1 MDREAIKTDELKA
14 LYLLNNMH
22 GMYSDKL
29 MRIYEH
35 FTSFADAYRADAKE
49 YYEAGIFVRKQTGE
63 AFDELK
69 RRENTLLHRA
79 ESFGRQGIRLVSMFD
94 EAYPKRLDNIKDKPP
109 LLYVAGRM
117 PDEVRHTAAM
127 IGARNCSE
135 YGRTVARMFA
145 GELAGKG
152 VQIVSGLAYG
162 IDIEAAYGS
171 LGSAGESYAVLGNG
185 INICYPRHNAE
196 AYDRMRHGEGGI
208 ISEFPPDTAAIG
220 YHFVLRN
227 RIISGLSD
235 VLIVIEAAKKS
246 GTAITVGYAL
256 DQGKEVF
263 ALPGRI
269 DDPLGYGC
277 NRFIK
282 EGANIITESKDILD
296 YFGIGDEEEND
307 TALVTAD
314 MGENERKVYEVLGM
328 EPMHIEKISA
338 NAGLDIADTLTVLA
352 ELESKGLVNSP
363 RRAFFSR

>member
-1 MDREAIKTDELKA
+1 M
-14 LYLLNNMH
+14 
-22 GMYSDKL
+22 
-29 MRIYEH
+29 
-35 FTSFADAYRADAKE
+35 
-49 YYEAGIFVRKQTGE
+49 
-63 AFDELK
+63 
-69 RRENTLLHRA
+69 
-79 ESFGRQGIRLVSMFD
+79 
-94 EAYPKRLDNIKDKPP
+94 
-109 LLYVAGRM
+109 
-117 PDEVRHTAAM
+117 
-127 IGARNCSE
+127 
-135 YGRTVARMFA
+135 
-145 GELAGKG
+145 
-152 VQIVSGLAYG
+152 
-162 IDIEAAYGS
+162 
-171 LGSAGESYAVLGNG
+171 
-185 INICYPRHNAE
+185 
-196 AYDRMRHGEGGI
+196 
-208 ISEFPPDTAAIG
+208 
-220 YHFVLRN
+220 RN

-338 NAGLDIADTLTVLA
+338 NAGLDIADTLTALA
-352 ELESKGLVNSP
+352 ELESEGLINSP

>member
-29 MRIYEH
+29 LRIYEH
-35 FTSFADAYRADAKE
+35 FDSFADAYRADVKE
-49 YYEAGIFVRKQTGE
+49 YYEAGLFVRMQTGE
-63 AFDELK
+63 AYEELK
-69 RRENTLLHRA
+69 RRENALLHRA

-109 LLYVAGRM
+109 LLYVSGHM
-117 PDEVRHTAAM
+117 PDDNRHSAAM

-145 GELAGKG
+145 GELAQKG

-171 LGSAGESYAVLGNG
+171 LGAAGESYAVLGNG

-296 YFGIGDEEEND
+296 YFGIGDEEGTD
-307 TALVTAD
+307 TVLLTAD
-314 MGENERKVYEVLGM
+314 MGENERKIYEVLGM

-338 NAGLDIADTLTVLA
+338 NAGLDIADTLTALA
-352 ELESKGLVNSP
+352 ELESAGLINSP